1 MEKQLPDYSS
11 LFYLNPL
18 PSWVYDLETY
28 QILDVNQAAIDHYG
42 YSKDE
47 FLGLTIKNLRPK
59 EEIQKMVMAHEGID
73 EKEGSIFF
81 GVFTHQKKNAELIR
95 MEING
100 HKIGFQGKECML
112 IVCQD
117 VSEQEDQLR
126 KLKESEEALRKSEAK
141 FKTIFDIASLGIAQ
155 VDPSNGKII
164 LVNAFYETI
173 TGYSTEELLNMSFVD
188 LTHPD
193 DRGKDWEIFSKAV
206 RGESQYRNEKR
217 YIKKDGSTVWVRL
230 HLAFIRDEQG
240 KPIRTVAICED
251 ITPQKNEEQRLKLLE
266 SVITYTSDSI
276 LITEAEPF
284 DLPGP
289 KILYVNEAF
298 TKMTGYTAEE
308 VIGKTPRIL
317 QGPNSDQEELSR
329 LGRALRN
336 WESCEITTIN
346 YKKNGEEFW
355 INFSVSP
362 VSNENGVFTHWVAVE
377 RDVTEQKN
385 KELENQLLN
394 QINENFSF
402 ENNLLIASKKLCLT
416 VSEFGKFDFVELWL
430 PNLENSQIQLF
441 AHQASTSKAAVF
453 YIESSD
459 ITSFH
464 QGEGLPGIVWEKQ
477 TALLWKEINEHED
490 FIRREAAEKA
500 GITSALGIPL
510 LCNEKIVGV
519 LVIGTQDE
527 LSFLQK
533 YVKIFQQLE
542 QFIGSEINRK
552 RLENDLEHLFDAIP
566 DIICITDLQ
575 GKFLKINKAGCELLG
590 YHEAE
595 IINATFKKF
604 LHPEDREISN
614 QDLSRLKEGQ
624 NTSEFENRYITKSG
638 EIIWLSWTSN
648 SSLEEGLIYA
658 TARNV
663 SEEKKLRELNKHANF
678 LARIGS
684 WEFDL
689 TNKKLY
695 WSDLMHEL
703 HETDPNTYTPE
714 IETGIQFYRKDFQS
728 LVKDSIQ
735 NCTEFGIPIDFE
747 AILITSKNNEK
758 WIRAIGSAEFVD
770 GQCVRIFGSF
780 QDIHASKSLE
790 IQIREILG
798 SISDAFYAL
807 NSNWE
812 FTYFN
817 RESEKLLGKTES
829 EVIGK
834 NIWEVFPNALG
845 TALEESYYR
854 VAASGQSESFEY
866 LRRKDQNWHEISV
879 YPFSGGISV
888 FFRNIQERK
897 ISAEMLKKAYLEKNN
912 IIESIADAF
921 FTVDKN
927 FIVSYWNKSAEDLLG
942 VKRERLIGKRLWD
955 VFPDAVSL
963 PSYTN
968 YNKVLETGKPISF
981 EDYYGIWLEVNAY
994 PSEEGLTVF
1003 FRDITLRKE
1012 ADQRLMK
1019 AFEEKNKIL
1028 ERIGDAFFALDKD
1041 WNVTYWNKRAEEII
1055 GIPRE
1060 DLIGNNLWDK
1070 FPLAKE
1076 LEFFKQYERAFQ
1088 TQTPVNFEEFFQP
1101 LNQWY
1106 EASGYPSPEGISVF
1120 FRDVTEKKIAEKKV
1134 LEANER
1140 FEIVTEATNDAI
1152 WDYDLVKDQ
1161 LFWGKGFYTL
1171 FGYNPEEIKPSFELL
1186 LSLIHEEDR
1195 EHIVSQVDKYMSDPR
1210 QKDWYEE
1217 YRFLKTDGS
1226 YAFVVDRA
1234 KFLRNTKGQV
1244 TRVIGAMTD
1253 ITERKSFE
1261 KELLKLNESLKL
1273 HAHELETSNE
1283 QLEQFA
1289 FIASHD
1295 LQEPLRMITSF
1306 LDQLKRK
1313 YQDQFDDRALQYIHF
1328 ATDGAKRMK
1337 QIILDLLEYS
1347 RAGRLTEQLEKVN
1360 LNSLLEDYQILRNRL
1375 ITEKGVKINMGTLP
1389 VVETYKAPMLQTLHC
1404 LMDNAIKYTKE
1415 GVRPEV
1421 SVDSEDAG
1429 DFWKI
1434 SIADNGIGIEPE
1446 FFEKIFVIFQRL
1458 HNREEYSGTGIG
1470 LSIAKKHIDSW
1481 GGKIWLESEPGK
1493 GSIFYF
1499 TIPKS

>member
-1 MEKQLPDYSS
+1 MEKKLPDYSS

-47 FLGLTIKNLRPK
+47 FLGLTIKDLRPK

-266 SVITYTSDSI
+266 SVITNTSDSI

-284 DLPGP
+284 ELPGP
-289 KILYVNEAF
+289 KIIYVNEAF

-329 LGRALRN
+329 LSRALRN

-362 VSNENGVFTHWVAVE
+362 VANEKGWFTHWVAIE

-394 QINENFSF
+394 QINEDFSF
-402 ENNLLIASKKLCLT
+402 ENNLMIASNELCQT

-490 FIRREAAEKA
+490 FIRKEAAEKA

-519 LVIGTQDE
+519 LVIGTQHE

-590 YHEAE
+590 YHEDE

-614 QDLSRLKEGQ
+614 QDLSRLKAGL

-658 TARNV
+658 TARNI
-663 SEEKKLRELNKHANF
+663 SGEKKLRELNRLANT
-678 LARIGS
+678 LAKIGS
-684 WEFDL
+684 WEIDI
-689 TNKKLY
+689 TRNKVY
-695 WSDLMHEL
+695 WSELVHEL
-703 HETDPNTYTPE
+703 HETDPNTFIPDLETGINFYRE
-714 IETGIQFYRKDFQS
+714 DFKSLVKAKVNHCIETGLPF
-728 LVKDSIQ
+728 
-735 NCTEFGIPIDFE
+735 DFE
-747 AILITSKNNEK
+747 AVLITAKRRERWVRS
-758 WIRAIGSAEFVD
+758 IGSAEFVD
-770 GQCVRIFGSF
+770 GQCVRVYGSFQDIHERKDAEVRLQSLADNLPGVVFQYLIYPDSTDTLKYVTKGSVEIWGFSPDEVLENNQLVWNQIREGGNFEDVSQSITESILSKSKWTASWKYVMPSGEVKTHLGYGSPYFLPDGSVSFNSVVLDITQEAKNEALLEQATGMAKIGSWELDLLNEDNDAMYWSPMTREILEVDDHYNPSLTGGFEFYEADSKGRIENAVDKLIKEGIEFDEELLIITNSGKEKWIRCIGKHERVKNKCVKIFGSF

-829 EVIGK
+829 EVIGE

-866 LRRKDQNWHEISV
+866 LRRKDQNWYEISV

-1120 FRDVTEKKIAEKKV
+1120 FRDVTEKK
-1134 LEANER
+1134 
-1140 FEIVTEATNDAI
+1140 
-1152 WDYDLVKDQ
+1152 
-1161 LFWGKGFYTL
+1161 
-1171 FGYNPEEIKPSFELL
+1171 
-1186 LSLIHEEDR
+1186 
-1195 EHIVSQVDKYMSDPR
+1195 
-1210 QKDWYEE
+1210 
-1217 YRFLKTDGS
+1217 
-1226 YAFVVDRA
+1226 
-1234 KFLRNTKGQV
+1234 
-1244 TRVIGAMTD
+1244 
-1253 ITERKSFE
+1253 
-1261 KELLKLNESLKL
+1261 
-1273 HAHELETSNE
+1273 
-1283 QLEQFA
+1283 
-1289 FIASHD
+1289 
-1295 LQEPLRMITSF
+1295 
-1306 LDQLKRK
+1306 
-1313 YQDQFDDRALQYIHF
+1313 
-1328 ATDGAKRMK
+1328 
-1337 QIILDLLEYS
+1337 
-1347 RAGRLTEQLEKVN
+1347 
-1360 LNSLLEDYQILRNRL
+1360 
-1375 ITEKGVKINMGTLP
+1375 
-1389 VVETYKAPMLQTLHC
+1389 
-1404 LMDNAIKYTKE
+1404 
-1415 GVRPEV
+1415 
-1421 SVDSEDAG
+1421 
-1429 DFWKI
+1429 
-1434 SIADNGIGIEPE
+1434 
-1446 FFEKIFVIFQRL
+1446 
-1458 HNREEYSGTGIG
+1458 
-1470 LSIAKKHIDSW
+1470 
-1481 GGKIWLESEPGK
+1481 
-1493 GSIFYF
+1493 
-1499 TIPKS
+1499 